1 MNARSGNCI
10 RMSALTQEKVYQQFV
25 WVENGKI
32 VVATETGEFCLTA
45 AECKDLCD
53 QFREASSADSR

>member
-10 RMSALTQEKVYQQFV
+10 RMSALTKEKVYQQFV

-32 VVATETGEFCLTA
+32 VVATETGEFRLTP
-45 AECKDLCD
+45 AESKDLCD
-53 QFREASSADSR
+53 QFREASNAESR